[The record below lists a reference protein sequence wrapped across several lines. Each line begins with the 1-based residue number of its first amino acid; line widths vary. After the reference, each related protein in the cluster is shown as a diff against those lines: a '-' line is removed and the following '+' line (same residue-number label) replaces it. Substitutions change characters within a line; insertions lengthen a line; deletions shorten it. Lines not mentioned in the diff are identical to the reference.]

1 MGKYL
6 GLKLCKY
13 RMMLLALILIALT
26 VVTAPEVSADSSVN
40 LVIDGKSVEASPKPF
55 IKNGRTLV
63 PVRII
68 SEQLGAK
75 VDWNEADR
83 TVSISKD
90 GRFVLL
96 RIDSRL
102 TEYDLDNEKT
112 YNLSDTAPVIEGGR
126 TFVPLRVVSNALG
139 VGIDWVDASRTVVV
153 DSSKSSAITPFFD
166 MKILSVKS
174 GQAIT
179 GETNLQAQLPAQLPK
194 GAKEIKFLLI
204 DPATAKGFVIGRG
217 EDLSGTYKWLPSM
230 EDNGYKV
237 LVAAVYDAAGSFL
250 AGESIPVNVSISPK
264 ITLTGVTENQ
274 IISADSVPLGANI
287 NFSPSYIKYEM
298 VNMENGDVYLS
309 PAVDPKGSFGMI
321 PVMEDN
327 GRMKLR
333 VIAYDGSDNPY
344 YGDTVTVNVSVQRKL
359 SLGGASA
366 GGTVD
371 GAITLSASRN
381 FNVSETEYVIRNP
394 QDGTEI
400 VLYKAGY
407 GNYRWFPGPEYK
419 GVKELYVRVKDTA
432 GNSYTSAPVTV
443 TITGAPK
450 LLLQGVGPG
459 QVITEAVTLKYSSN
473 VVVDSVKYILTDTK
487 TGASKTIGEGSEFE
501 FQALNESAGSWK
513 IKAVGTYDSDKKVES
528 EEVKVTIYKD
538 KIYSARPVIEKD
550 KFMGMASGLAKE
562 TMKETGMSAALQTA
576 QAILETG
583 WGQSVPV
590 DKYNGQFSYNLFGV
604 KGTGTAG
611 SVISNTWEEY
621 NGVTYRIDDKFRA
634 YGSIKESWA
643 DHNSLLLTAPRY
655 GIYRDVMHDSTQ
667 GAWALRRAGYAT
679 DSSYS
684 TKLIKIIKDYKLYEL
699 DRVGI

>member
-1 MGKYL
+1 MKKYL
-6 GLKLCKY
+6 RLNSSKY
-13 RMMLLALILIALT
+13 GIVLLALMLIVLT
-26 VVTAPEVSADSSVN
+26 VFTAPEASADSSVR

-83 TVSISKD
+83 TVSIVKGDRS
-90 GRFVLL
+90 VLL

-102 TEYDLDNEKT
+102 TEYKSNNEKI
-112 YNLSDTAPVIEGGR
+112 YNLSDTAPVIEEGR

-139 VGIDWVDASRTVVV
+139 VGIDWIDDSRTVVV

-166 MKILSVKS
+166 MKLLSVKS
-174 GQAIT
+174 GQVIT
-179 GETNLQAQLPAQLPK
+179 GETNLQAQLPLAPK

-217 EDLSGTYKWLPSM
+217 GDLSGTYKWLPSM
-230 EDNGYKV
+230 EDKGDKV
-237 LVAAVYDAAGSFL
+237 LVAAVYDAAGNFL
-250 AGESIPVNVSISPK
+250 AGESIPVKVSIIPQ
-264 ITLTGVTENQ
+264 ITLTGVAENQ
-274 IISADSVPLGANI
+274 IITEASVPLGANV

-309 PAVDPKGSFGMI
+309 PAVDPKGSFGMV

-333 VIAYDGSDNPY
+333 VIAYDGNDNPY
-344 YGDTVTVNVSVQRKL
+344 YGDPVTVNVSVQRRL
-359 SLGGASA
+359 SLGGVTAW
-366 GGTVD
+366 GTVD
-371 GAITLSASRN
+371 GAVTLSTTRN
-381 FNVSETEYVIRNP
+381 FNVSETEYVARNP
-394 QDGTEI
+394 QDGTEKI
-400 VLYKAGY
+400 LYKAGY
-407 GNYRWFPGPEYK
+407 GSYRWFPGPEDK

-432 GNSYTSAPVTV
+432 GNIHTSAPVTV
-443 TITGAPK
+443 TVTGTPK

-459 QVITEAVTLKYSSN
+459 QVVTEAVTLKYISN
-473 VVVDSVKYILTDTK
+473 VTVDSVKYILTYSN
-487 TGASKTIGEGSEFE
+487 TGASKTIGEGAEYV

-513 IKAVGTYDSDKKVES
+513 IKAVGTYDSNKKFES
-528 EEVKVTIYKD
+528 EEVTVTIYKD
-538 KIYSARPVIEKD
+538 KIYAAKPVIEKD
-550 KFMGMASGLAKE
+550 KFMGMASELAKG
-562 TMKETGMSAALQTA
+562 TMNETGMSAALQTA

-604 KGTGTAG
+604 KGTGTKG

-643 DHNSLLLTAPRY
+643 DHNNLLLTAPRY

-684 TKLIKIIKDYKLYEL
+684 MKLMKLIKDYNLREL